1 MKKFQECLTPPAFAP
16 TTTDEGLTSC
26 TRTLRFTLTPAA
38 ARAASARR
46 LAGSPDAGN
55 SCGLLCNSV
64 ICARWFMLLPLVLL
78 PLLLE
83 EDLFKRLA
91 RFMANSTPE

>member
-64 ICARWFMLLPLVLL
+64 ICARWFILLV
-78 PLLLE
+78 
-83 EDLFKRLA
+83 EDGLFKRLA
-91 RFMANSTPE
+91 RFTANSTPE